1 MQVAQNGPPDPG
13 YVTPQQ
19 APPTGAPTFGPG
31 KQETALAAAIS
42 DAQAHGNKYLPA
54 LLLPK
59 LQELQAARL
68 QKQNEANEIFKS
80 KLLQAGEL
88 TKLREQQLADQ
99 AKRIQEYQK
108 SGQGLVGGA
117 PGAPTGA
124 QAVQPG
130 ADPRLGTQQSP
141 QRTGVPVPPPLPP
154 GVTPE
159 KWAELQ
165 APKLAS
171 AVDAY
176 EKAVPQFDE
185 AVKMLR
191 LAREHPGREWGLG
204 STSEV
209 ARRMP
214 GTSAYAFGAIM
225 DQIAGKNFLSAYS
238 QLKGGGSITEIE
250 GSKAEK
256 AQARLATAQNKN
268 DFDTALDDFEK
279 ALRQDLETVQRKVN
293 RPVTA
298 WRTQADNSS
307 VAPDIGQRR
316 GNTEYIGGNPA
327 DPMSWR
333 RVQ

>member
-1 MQVAQNGPPDPG
+1 MS
-13 YVTPQQ
+13 
-19 APPTGAPTFGPG
+19 
-31 KQETALAAAIS
+31 AI
-42 DAQAHGNKYLPA
+42 AQAQARGDQYLPA
-54 LLLPK
+54 LLAPK
-59 LQELQAARL
+59 LQALQAERT
-68 QKQNEANEIFKS
+68 QRQNEANELYKS
-80 KLLQAGEL
+80 RLTQYGEMN
-88 TKLREQQLADQ
+88 KLRETQLADQ

-108 SGQGLVGGA
+108 SGQSLVGGA

-130 ADPRLGTQQSP
+130 TDPRLGTPQSP

-256 AQARLATAQNKN
+256 AQARLATAQSKDDFDKALN
-268 DFDTALDDFEK
+268 DFESTI
-279 ALRQDLETVQRKVN
+279 RQDLETVQRKVN
-293 RPVTA
+293 RPVTV

-307 VAPDIGQRR
+307 AAGKPDIGQRR